1 MQLTLC
7 WFITDLWLK
16 YKHFYFNFLYSGYPG
31 FFFYRKIMILK
42 GNKPGTKAAWRGM
55 DDIFSN
61 SASTSSSSSWV
72 GWLKS
77 NEAEWLLIM
86 WKTLGGGGVHGFLL
100 GLKNHI
106 YGNARYLHMQCA
118 MIWLATFFSLCETA
132 HWYKPTYLD
141 IFNLLY
147 MRYKF
152 LNYWT
157 TSAKILIL
165 IY

>member
-1 MQLTLC
+1 MLC
-7 WFITDLWLK
+7 WIITDLWLVIEVALISIFISIS
-16 YKHFYFNFLYSGYPG
+16 YIPGYLI
-31 FFFYRKIMILK
+31 FFFYSKIMILK

-141 IFNLLY
+141 IFNLLN
-147 MRYKF
+147 
-152 LNYWT
+152 LVNNYC
-157 TSAKILIL
+157 
-165 IY
+165 